1 MNRTVK
7 LLRRNKKEAY
17 ILTKEMLMKS
27 LETLFSPQNI
37 ILQSIWKLLV
47 EINLCDAKM
56 NFSLVSIQTKMIKNK
71 IVDHFGCHII
81 KFISNCNFQIL
92 SR

>member
-7 LLRRNKKEAY
+7 LLGRNKKEAY

-47 EINLCDAKM
+47 ETNSCDAKM

-81 KFISNCNFQIL
+81 KFIFTCNFQIL

>member
-17 ILTKEMLMKS
+17 TLTKEMLTKS

-47 EINLCDAKM
+47 ETSSCDAKM